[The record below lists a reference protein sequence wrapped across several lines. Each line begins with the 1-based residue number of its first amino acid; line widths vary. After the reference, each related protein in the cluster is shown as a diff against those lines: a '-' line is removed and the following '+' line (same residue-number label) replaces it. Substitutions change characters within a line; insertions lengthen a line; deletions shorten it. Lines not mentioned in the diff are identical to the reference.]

1 MGERKVLVIEIG
13 KGVDL
18 RGEDATKAAC
28 RAVRDAVGSNGLPG
42 LSAIREAI
50 PGRLTVTVR
59 LGLPDGAAAVDHAAI
74 KELLPVGEVSVV
86 EGRGGLLTPLY
97 YNDMNVLVALAVV
110 EVAIET

>member
-42 LSAIREAI
+42 LSAIR
-50 PGRLTVTVR
+50 
-59 LGLPDGAAAVDHAAI
+59 PDH
-74 KELLPVGEVSVV
+74 LLRCHHP
-86 EGRGGLLTPLY
+86 
-97 YNDMNVLVALAVV
+97 DA
-110 EVAIET
+110 